1 MSSAS
6 SLYSMEIENSGL
18 NNYRGGNPK
27 LVVFESNL
35 ANKPFYSIVESIPDS
50 SIFSILEER
59 QIG

>member
-1 MSSAS
+1 
-6 SLYSMEIENSGL
+6 MEIENSGL